1 MIISLVEIYSV
12 ASTSVCLLSSTN
24 PDQATLCEGGGSG
37 LSVLRTFRLMRLL
50 KLLKSFPNLQEQ
62 LAVAGKTLG
71 STSWLF
77 LLVFIFLVIFTILG
91 MSQFAGP
98 CNSGWCGM

>member
-1 MIISLVEIYSV
+1 M
-12 ASTSVCLLSSTN
+12 
-24 PDQATLCEGGGSG
+24 
-37 LSVLRTFRLMRLL
+37 SVLRTFRLMRLL

-98 CNSGWCGM
+98 CDSGWCDAWVVLQCDACVSV